1 MPIPVKADYDLAAI
15 SELSDVV
22 LLKLRVWYRSGANR
36 DPRGIREALR
46 AYVDAVQ
53 DFVEG
58 DAP

>member
-22 LLKLRVWYRSGANR
+22 MVRLKVWHRGGPNR
-36 DPRGIREALR
+36 DPRAVKQALR

-58 DAP
+58 DAA